1 MRCGVIAR
9 KLGMSRIFNDKGEH
23 VPVTV
28 LRLEDVEV
36 LSTRSIKKDGY
47 IAVQLGFNN
56 KKLKNVT
63 KPLKGFFAKAKSEPK
78 EKVVEF
84 RVSEDALLNI
94 GDKISVNH
102 YIPGQKIDVVGIS
115 QGKGFAGS
123 MKRHNFG
130 GMQASHGVSISH
142 RAHGSTG
149 NSQDPGRTWKGKKM
163 AGQYGNVRVTTQNLT
178 VVKLLDDD
186 NLILVEGSVPGS
198 KNGIVTITDAVKY
211 NVPKDAPFPAG
222 LRLSENSNDDKE
234 ELVQVSEQ
242 NSNKVSD
249 NEGAQGEN

>member
-1 MRCGVIAR
+1 MRCGVVAR

-23 VPVTV
+23 IPVTV

-36 LSTRSIKKDGY
+36 LSTRSFEKDGY
-47 IAVQLGFNN
+47 TAVQLGFKN
-56 KKLKNVT
+56 KKLKNIN
-63 KPLKGFFAKAKSEPK
+63 KPQKGFFAKAKTEPK
-78 EKVVEF
+78 EKIVEF
-84 RVSEDALLNI
+84 RVSEDALLNV
-94 GDKISVNH
+94 GDKIGTNH
-102 YIPGQKIDVVGIS
+102 FILGQKIDVMGIS

-163 AGQYGNVRVTTQNLT
+163 AGQYGNVKVTTQNLT
-178 VVKLLDDD
+178 VIKLLEDD

-198 KNGIVTITDAVKY
+198 KNGIVTLSDAVKH
-211 NVPKDAPFPAG
+211 VLPKEAPFPAG
-222 LRLSENSNDDKE
+222 LITTEA
-234 ELVQVSEQ
+234 
-242 NSNKVSD
+242 SD
-249 NEGAQGEN
+249 NETLTVSEGSNGKKSDIEGVQGEN

>member
-9 KLGMSRIFNDKGEH
+9 KLGMSRVFNDNGEH
-23 VPVTV
+23 VPVTI

-36 LSTRSIKKDGY
+36 LSTRSIEKDGY
-47 IAVQLGFNN
+47 LAVQLGFNN
-56 KKLKNVT
+56 KKLKNIK
-63 KPLKGFFAKAKSEPK
+63 KPLKGIFAKAKSEPK
-78 EKVVEF
+78 EKIIEF
-84 RVSEDALLNI
+84 RVSEDALLKI
-94 GDKISVNH
+94 GDKIGANH
-102 YIPGQKIDVVGIS
+102 FIPGQKVDVMGVS

-178 VVKLLDDD
+178 VVKLLKDD
-186 NLILVEGSVPGS
+186 NLVLVEGSVPGS
-198 KNGIVTITDAVKY
+198 KNGIVTLTDAVKH
-211 NVPKDAPFPAG
+211 NLPKEAPFPAG
-222 LRLSENSNDDKE
+222 LISSEVSNDEKGKTD
-234 ELVQVSEQ
+234 QVSE
-242 NSNKVSD
+242 KDDTKISD
-249 NEGAQGEN
+249 NDGVQVEN

>member
-36 LSTRSIKKDGY
+36 LSIKSMEKDGY

-56 KKLKNVT
+56 KKLKNIN
-63 KPLKGFFAKAKSEPK
+63 KPLKGYFAKAKTEPK
-78 EKVVEF
+78 EKIIEF
-84 RVSEDALLNI
+84 RVSEDALLKI
-94 GDKISVNH
+94 GDKIGANH
-102 YIPGQKIDVVGIS
+102 FIPGQKIDVMGIS

-130 GMQASHGVSISH
+130 GMQATHGVSISH

-149 NSQDPGRTWKGKKM
+149 NSQDPGRTWKGKK
-163 AGQYGNVRVTTQNLT
+163 
-178 VVKLLDDD
+178 
-186 NLILVEGSVPGS
+186 
-198 KNGIVTITDAVKY
+198 NGRAI
-211 NVPKDAPFPAG
+211 
-222 LRLSENSNDDKE
+222 R
-234 ELVQVSEQ
+234 
-242 NSNKVSD
+242 
-249 NEGAQGEN
+249 

>member
-1 MRCGVIAR
+1 VKSQRR
-9 KLGMSRIFNDKGEH
+9 
-23 VPVTV
+23 
-28 LRLEDVEV
+28 
-36 LSTRSIKKDGY
+36 
-47 IAVQLGFNN
+47 Q
-56 KKLKNVT
+56 
-63 KPLKGFFAKAKSEPK
+63 FFAKAKSEPK
-78 EKVVEF
+78 EKVLEF

-198 KNGIVTITDAVKY
+198 KNGIVTISDTVKHIPY
-211 NVPKDAPFPAG
+211 CPIGQTLQARSLL
-222 LRLSENSNDDKE
+222 LRGILF
-234 ELVQVSEQ
+234 
-242 NSNKVSD
+242 
-249 NEGAQGEN
+249 

>member
-1 MRCGVIAR
+1 MRCGVMAR
-9 KLGMSRIFNDKGEH
+9 KLGMSRVFNDKGEH
-23 VPVTV
+23 IPVTV

-36 LSTRSIKKDGY
+36 LSTKSMEKDGY
-47 IAVQLGFNN
+47 LAVQLGFNN
-56 KKLKNVT
+56 KKLKNIK

-78 EKVVEF
+78 EKVIEF
-84 RVSEDALLNI
+84 RVSKDGLLNI
-94 GDKISVNH
+94 GDKIGVNH
-102 YIPGQKIDVVGIS
+102 YIPGQKIDVMGIS

-130 GMQASHGVSISH
+130 GMQATHGVSISH

-178 VVKLLDDD
+178 VVKLMKEE

-198 KNGIVTITDAVKY
+198 KNGIVTLTDAVKY
-211 NVPKDAPFPAG
+211 NLPKEVPFPAG
-222 LRLSENSNDDKE
+222 LIASE
-234 ELVQVSEQ
+234 
-242 NSNKVSD
+242 VSD
-249 NEGAQGEN
+249 AAIDETLQIAEKNDTKISDNDGVQIEN

>member
-36 LSTRSIKKDGY
+36 LSIKSMEKDGY

-56 KKLKNVT
+56 KKLKNIN
-63 KPLKGFFAKAKSEPK
+63 KPLKGHFAKAKTEPK
-78 EKVVEF
+78 EKIIEF
-84 RVSEDALLNI
+84 RVSEDALLKI
-94 GDKISVNH
+94 GDKIGANH
-102 YIPGQKIDVVGIS
+102 FIPGQKIDVVGIS

-130 GMQASHGVSISH
+130 GMQATHGVSISH

-163 AGQYGNVRVTTQNLT
+163 AGQYGNVRVTTQNLK
-178 VVKLLDDD
+178 VVKLLEDED
-186 NLILVEGSVPGS
+186 LILVEGSVPGS
-198 KNGIVTITDAVKY
+198 KNGIVTLSDAVKHDL
-211 NVPKDAPFPAG
+211 PKEAPFPAG
-222 LRLSENSNDDKE
+222 LRTPEASNDEIMQVSENTSGQLSEN
-234 ELVQVSEQ
+234 
-242 NSNKVSD
+242 
-249 NEGAQGEN
+249 EGAKGEN

>member
-1 MRCGVIAR
+1 MRSGVIAR

-36 LSTRSIKKDGY
+36 LSTRSMEKDGY

-56 KKLKNVT
+56 KKLKNIN
-63 KPLKGFFAKAKSEPK
+63 KPLKGYFAKAKTEPK
-78 EKVVEF
+78 EKIIEF
-84 RVSEDALLNI
+84 RVSEDALLKI
-94 GDKISVNH
+94 GDKIGANH
-102 YIPGQKIDVVGIS
+102 FIPGQKIDVMGIS

-130 GMQASHGVSISH
+130 GMQATHGVSISH

-163 AGQYGNVRVTTQNLT
+163 AGQYGNVRVTTQNLK
-178 VVKLLDDD
+178 VVKLLEDE

-198 KNGIVTITDAVKY
+198 KNGIVTLSDAVKH
-211 NVPKDAPFPAG
+211 NLPKDAPFPAG
-222 LRLSENSNDDKE
+222 LRMSEASNDKTKPVSENTSGELSEN
-234 ELVQVSEQ
+234 
-242 NSNKVSD
+242 
-249 NEGAQGEN
+249 EGVQGEN

>member
-1 MRCGVIAR
+1 MRCGLIAR

-36 LSTRSIKKDGY
+36 LSLKSMEKDGY

-56 KKLKNVT
+56 KKLKNIN
-63 KPLKGFFAKAKSEPK
+63 KPLKGYFAKAKTEPK
-78 EKVVEF
+78 EKIIEF
-84 RVSEDALLNI
+84 RVSEDAILKI
-94 GDKISVNH
+94 GDKIGTNH
-102 YIPGQKIDVVGIS
+102 FIIGQKIDVVGIS

-130 GMQASHGVSISH
+130 GMQATHGVSISH

-163 AGQYGNVRVTTQNLT
+163 AGQYGNVRVTTQNLK
-178 VVKLLDDD
+178 VVKLLEDE

-198 KNGIVTITDAVKY
+198 KNGIVTLSDAVKHGL
-211 NVPKDAPFPAG
+211 PKEAPFPAG
-222 LRLSENSNDDKE
+222 LRMSEASNDKTIPVSENTNGNLSE
-234 ELVQVSEQ
+234 
-242 NSNKVSD
+242 

>member
-9 KLGMSRIFNDKGEH
+9 KLGMSRVFNDKGEH

-36 LSTRSIKKDGY
+36 LSTRTLEKDGY
-47 IAVQLGFNN
+47 LAVQLGFKN
-56 KKLKNVT
+56 KKLKNIN

-94 GDKISVNH
+94 GDKIGANH
-102 YIPGQKIDVVGIS
+102 FIPGQKIDVMGIS

-130 GMQASHGVSISH
+130 GMQATHGVSISH

-163 AGQYGNVRVTTQNLT
+163 AGQYGNVRVTTQNIT
-178 VVKLLDDD
+178 VIKLLEND

-198 KNGIVTITDAVKY
+198 KNGIVTLTDAVKH
-211 NVPKDAPFPAG
+211 NLPKEAPFPAG
-222 LRLSENSNDDKE
+222 LISSEIINDEKDKT
-234 ELVQVSEQ
+234 VQFSEKDDT
-242 NSNKVSD
+242 KVSD
-249 NEGAQGEN
+249 NDGVQVEN

>member
-9 KLGMSRIFNDKGEH
+9 KLGMSRVFNDKGEH

-36 LSTRSIKKDGY
+36 LSTRSIEKDGY
-47 IAVQLGFNN
+47 TAVQLGFNN
-56 KKLKNVT
+56 KKLKNIN

-78 EKVVEF
+78 EKIVEF
-84 RVSEDALLNI
+84 RVSEDALLKI
-94 GDKISVNH
+94 GDKIGANH
-102 YIPGQKIDVVGIS
+102 FIPGQKIDVMGIS
-115 QGKGFAGS
+115 QGKGFSGS

-130 GMQASHGVSISH
+130 GMQATHGVSISH

-163 AGQYGNVRVTTQNLT
+163 AGQYGNVRVTTQNIS
-178 VVKLLDDD
+178 VVKLLEDD

-198 KNGIVTITDAVKY
+198 KNGIVTLSDAVKHDL
-211 NVPKDAPFPAG
+211 PEAAPFPAG
-222 LRLSENSNDDKE
+222 LRTSEASNDTTI
-234 ELVQVSEQ
+234 LA
-242 NSNKVSD
+242 SD
-249 NEGAQGEN
+249 DTSDNIPENEGAKVED

>member
-1 MRCGVIAR
+1 MRSGVIAR

-36 LSTRSIKKDGY
+36 LSTRSMDKDGY

-56 KKLKNVT
+56 KKLKNIN
-63 KPLKGFFAKAKSEPK
+63 KPLKGHFAKAKTEPK
-78 EKVVEF
+78 EKIIEF
-84 RVSEDALLNI
+84 RVSEDALLKI

-102 YIPGQKIDVVGIS
+102 FIPGQKIDVMGIS

-130 GMQASHGVSISH
+130 GMQATHGVSISH

-163 AGQYGNVRVTTQNLT
+163 AGQYGNVRVTTQNLK
-178 VVKLLDDD
+178 VVKLLEDED
-186 NLILVEGSVPGS
+186 LILVEGSVPGS
-198 KNGIVTITDAVKY
+198 KNGIVTLSDAVKHD
-211 NVPKDAPFPAG
+211 VPKEAPFPAG
-222 LRLSENSNDDKE
+222 LRSSEASNDKTIPVSENTSGNLSE
-234 ELVQVSEQ
+234 
-242 NSNKVSD
+242 

>member
-36 LSTRSIKKDGY
+36 LSIKSMEKDGY
-47 IAVQLGFNN
+47 VAVQLGFNN
-56 KKLKNVT
+56 KKLKNIN
-63 KPLKGFFAKAKSEPK
+63 KPLKGYFAKAKTEPK
-78 EKVVEF
+78 EKIIEF
-84 RVSEDALLNI
+84 RVSEDALLKI
-94 GDKISVNH
+94 GDKIGTNH
-102 YIPGQKIDVVGIS
+102 FIPGQKIDVVGIS

-130 GMQASHGVSISH
+130 GMQATHGVSISH

-163 AGQYGNVRVTTQNLT
+163 AGQYGNVRVTTQNLK
-178 VVKLLDDD
+178 VVKLLEDE

-198 KNGIVTITDAVKY
+198 KNGIVTLSDAVKHDL
-211 NVPKDAPFPAG
+211 PKEAPFPAG
-222 LRLSENSNDDKE
+222 LIMSEASNDKTITVSENNNSVLSE
-234 ELVQVSEQ
+234 
-242 NSNKVSD
+242 

>member
-36 LSTRSIKKDGY
+36 LSIKSMEKDGY

-56 KKLKNVT
+56 KKLKNIN
-63 KPLKGFFAKAKSEPK
+63 KPLKGHFAKAKTEPK
-78 EKVVEF
+78 EKIIEF
-84 RVSEDALLNI
+84 RVSEDALLKI
-94 GDKISVNH
+94 GDKIGTNH
-102 YIPGQKIDVVGIS
+102 FITGQKVDVVGIS

-130 GMQASHGVSISH
+130 GMQATHGVSISH

-163 AGQYGNVRVTTQNLT
+163 AGQYGNVRVTTQNLK
-178 VVKLLDDD
+178 VVKLLEDED
-186 NLILVEGSVPGS
+186 LILVEGSVPGS
-198 KNGIVTITDAVKY
+198 KNGIVTLSDAVKHDL
-211 NVPKDAPFPAG
+211 PKEAPFPAG
-222 LRLSENSNDDKE
+222 LRTAEASNDKIIPVSENTSGELSE
-234 ELVQVSEQ
+234 
-242 NSNKVSD
+242 

>member
-56 KKLKNVT
+56 KKLKNVI

-78 EKVVEF
+78 EKVLEF

-211 NVPKDAPFPAG
+211 NIPKDAPFPAG
-222 LRLSENSNDDKE
+222 LRSSENSNDDKE
-234 ELVQVSEQ
+234 ELLQASEQ